1 MLNIFHLGL
10 QAIEKAVFH
19 HLFLPII
26 SSQKSENLRIP
37 APDSAF
43 SLAPPTQFGN
53 TTSFGQF
60 GEEPGHQWGFS
71 MCEQNGHVRG
81 MISPINEGE
90 RIFFDGKQRGAQ
102 NHCNLGLMYH
112 LPCTD
117 PQIK

>member
-81 MISPINEGE
+81 MISPINEGGTYL
-90 RIFFDGKQRGAQ
+90 FFRWKTKGCPKP
-102 NHCNLGLMYH
+102 L
-112 LPCTD
+112 
-117 PQIK
+117 